1 MKNFTKA
8 IKPAFI
14 MLFLGIM
21 TLNAHSQSG
30 NTLDFDGIN
39 DYVEIPYNSAVLPQ
53 IISVQLYV
61 KLNSTTPSQ
70 QPIFSNGGADVSG
83 NYSGFGLFAVNG
95 FWTILYGN
103 GANAPVPLVGPAII
117 PGVWINI
124 AGTYDG
130 TTLSLYINGS
140 LFTSV
145 VPSPKILSNFS
156 FPIRLGA
163 WPANPPV
170 TFFGGQIDEL
180 SMWSGV
186 LTPAQIAA
194 NMNGGLNPSQANLL
208 AYYNFN
214 EGIANGNN
222 NTPIL
227 VNKLNDATSNG
238 NDGTLNNFALNGN
251 TSNWVS
257 VSVVLPI
264 NLINFSG
271 TKKDGYNL
279 LQWSTAS
286 EQNSSYFEVQRSE
299 NGTDFST
306 IAKVTAAGNSSIVKN
321 YQYSDD
327 QISSSSL
334 IYYYR
339 LKMVDIDGSG
349 KYSSII
355 FIRNSVNGLTTVY
368 PNPAINQITINV
380 ADQSLI
386 NTQVIMTDLS
396 GKVLQR
402 ISLNQTTTQ
411 VDISNFAKGM
421 YILKFTNGSSIK
433 IVKE

>member
-8 IKPAFI
+8 IKPALI
-14 MLFLGIM
+14 MLLMGIM
-21 TLNAHSQSG
+21 TLNAQGQSG

-61 KLNSTTPSQ
+61 KINSTTPAQ
-70 QPIFSNGGADVSG
+70 QPIFSNGGADVLG

-103 GANAPVPLVGPAII
+103 GANAPLPLVGPAII
-117 PGVWINI
+117 PGVWTNI

-130 TTLSLYINGS
+130 VTLKLYINGS

-145 VPSPKILSNFS
+145 VPSPQILPNLS

-170 TFFGGQIDEL
+170 TFFAGQIDEL

-186 LTPAQIAA
+186 LTPAKIAA
-194 NMNGGLNPSQANLL
+194 NMSGGLVASQANLL

-214 EGIANGNN
+214 EGIASGNN
-222 NTPIL
+222 ITPIL
-227 VNKLNDATSNG
+227 VNKLKDATANG
-238 NDGTLNNFALNGN
+238 NDGTLNNFALNG
-251 TSNWVS
+251 TSSNWVTS
-257 VSVVLPI
+257 DLVLPV
-264 NLINFSG
+264 NLVNFSG
-271 TKKDGYNL
+271 TKKDGYNS

-286 EQNSSYFEVQRSE
+286 EQNSNYFEVQRSE
-299 NGTDFST
+299 NGTDFSA
-306 IAKVTAAGNSSIVKN
+306 IAKVTAAGNSSMVKN
-321 YQYSDD
+321 YQYNDD
-327 QISSSSL
+327 QISSSAP

-339 LKMVDIDGSG
+339 LRMVDIDGSG

-355 FIRNSVNGLTTVY
+355 FIKNSANGLTTVY
-368 PNPAINQITINV
+368 PNPARNQITINA

-396 GKVLQR
+396 GKALQR